1 MVINWTKPAQLD
13 LKNYFLYTKTL
24 HPEKYILNLIDY
36 VDILK
41 KFPSLG
47 KNYIQINN
55 TDIKML
61 IYKMHKIFYYIKNE
75 QIYILK
81 VAHGYMNDDTILKAF
96 NDFFNL

>member
-1 MVINWTKPAQLD
+1 MVINWTNPAKLD
-13 LKNYFLYTKTL
+13 LKNYFSCTKTL
-24 HPEKYILNLIDY
+24 HPENYIFNLIDY

-41 KFPSLG
+41 EFPNLG

-55 TDIKML
+55 ISVKML

-96 NDFFNL
+96 NDFFSL